1 MRIVWSRDM
10 MRQVEAMGVPVAEV
24 NQAVGAEG
32 RRLLL
37 PLEDDD
43 GWRVITDVTGRLVEV
58 WLIQAEE
65 GWYEVI
71 GAFEAGMDG
80 KARWHNAQEGELG

>member
-1 MRIVWSRDM
+1 MMIVWSRDA
-10 MRQVEAMGVPVAEV
+10 MRLVEEMGVPPTEV

-37 PLEDDD
+37 PLEGGD

-58 WLIQAEE
+58 WLVRADAD
-65 GWYEVI
+65 WYEVI
-71 GAFEAGMDG
+71 GAFDAGMDG
-80 KARWHNAQEGELG
+80 KARWHNAREGELR

>member
-1 MRIVWSRDM
+1 MRIVWSHGA
-10 MRQVEAMGVPVAEV
+10 MRLVERTGVSPAEV

-37 PLEDDD
+37 PLEGDD

-58 WLIQAEE
+58 WLVRADE
-65 GWYEVI
+65 GWYEVL

-80 KARWHNAQEGELG
+80 RARWRNAQEGELR